1 MQKLENN
8 IKTILKEIR
17 TRENGPAIDAMERMG
32 MSYNRNFGVA
42 LSDLKIIANKY
53 KPNHELAKTL
63 RNKDIRETRILAEM
77 IEDDTKISEKEVDV
91 IVENI
96 NTIELAEQ
104 TVINL
109 LEKLN
114 FANKKAIEW
123 IKSDK
128 EFVITTGFIL
138 ISRIALLNKMTKN
151 VYFKDILKYA
161 EKNSEHKSIFVRK
174 SIARALRQIALK
186 NEDLKSDILATCDI
200 IKNKKSELSNIIF
213 EEVVPLIDF

>member
-1 MQKLENN
+1 MENAVN

-17 TRENGPAIDAMERMG
+17 SRENGPAIDAMERMG
-32 MSYNRNFGVA
+32 MKYNRNFGVA
-42 LSDLKIIANKY
+42 LSDLKIIANKF

-77 IEDDTKISEKEVDV
+77 IEDENIISENEVDT
-91 IVENI
+91 IVKKI

-109 LEKLN
+109 FEKLS

-128 EFVITTGFIL
+128 EFIITTGFIL
-138 ISRIALLNKMTKN
+138 ISRIALLNKN
-151 VYFKDILKYA
+151 IEDIYFSDILKYA
-161 EKNSEHKSIFVRK
+161 EKNSEHSSIFVRK
-174 SIARALRQIALK
+174 AIARALRQIALR
-186 NEDLKSDILATCDI
+186 NEKLKSDILEVCNI

-213 EEVVPLIDF
+213 EEVVPLINY